1 MAGLDE
7 LEPYSSLSRKR
18 LYRRAAE
25 LVAAVERH
33 TAAVL
38 ALPPGSERIP
48 RLCELN
54 ETARAAVAAWDDA
67 VYRCTGTFPV
77 GVDSYDEDEEN

>member
-1 MAGLDE
+1 VAGLDE
-7 LEPYSSLSRKR
+7 VELYSTLSRKR
-18 LYRRAAE
+18 LARRAAA

-38 ALPPGSERIP
+38 ALPPGSERAP
-48 RLCELN
+48 GLCDLN

-67 VYRCTGTFPV
+67 VFRCTGTFPV
-77 GVDSYDEDEEN
+77 GVDSYDEEDAD